1 MVGSRYSDNP
11 DAGSASRPPHP
22 EIRRAEDIA
31 PTLKGA
37 QGPLR
42 VANLET

>member
-1 MVGSRYSDNP
+1 MVAPRRRLGIE
-11 DAGSASRPPHP
+11 AATL
-22 EIRRAEDIA
+22 EIGRAEDIA
-31 PTLKGA
+31 PALEGA